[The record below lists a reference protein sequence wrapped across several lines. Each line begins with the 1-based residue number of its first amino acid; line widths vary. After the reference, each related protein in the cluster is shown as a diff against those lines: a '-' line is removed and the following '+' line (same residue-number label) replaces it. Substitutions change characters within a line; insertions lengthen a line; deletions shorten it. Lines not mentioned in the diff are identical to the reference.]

1 MGQGIGSTK
10 PYLIRAIRDWAM
22 DNGLTPH
29 LLVDATCEGVEVPG
43 DAVQDGQ
50 VVLNVDDRAVRDWH
64 VEADWLWFSARFGG
78 RPFNVNVPVDA
89 VLAVYARENG
99 QGIAFQDGPRA
110 DPPAP
115 AGGPPRPQRPTLKV
129 VK

>member
-10 PYLIRAIRDWAM
+10 PYLIRAIREWAM

-29 LLVDATCEGVEVPG
+29 LLVDATRDGVEVPG

-50 VVLNVDDRAVRDWH
+50 VVLNVDDQAVRDWH

-78 RPFNVNVPVDA
+78 RPFSVNVPVDA

-99 QGIAFQDGPRA
+99 QGIAFQEGPQA
-110 DPPAP
+110 
-115 AGGPPRPQRPTLKV
+115 GPPPTDGAPRPRRGAHLKV